1 MGTGPCI
8 VKRGSHR
15 PTIVLLCPYQLL
27 HPAGAIELC
36 SMVVKTTSGPCL
48 EIGRIDGCHSIAVPI
63 VLRVIVVVRRI
74 CHVADHR
81 DVFVVEVCGQP
92 DARPI

>member
-1 MGTGPCI
+1 MGTWPCI

-27 HPAGAIELC
+27 HPAGAVEFC
-36 SMVVKTTSGPCL
+36 GVVVETTTGPCL

-63 VLRVIVVVRRI
+63 ILGVIVVFRRN

-81 DVFVVEVCGQP
+81 DVFVVEACGQP
-92 DARPI
+92 NARLI